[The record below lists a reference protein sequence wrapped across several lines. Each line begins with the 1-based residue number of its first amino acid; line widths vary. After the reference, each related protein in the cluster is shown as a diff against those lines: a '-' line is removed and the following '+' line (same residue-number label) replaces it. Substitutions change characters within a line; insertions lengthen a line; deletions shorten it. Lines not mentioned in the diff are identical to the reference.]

1 MQHAYL
7 ELKLAWELFQKAP
20 ETLSDPERSQLSGI
34 AVRQNGIEQAIL
46 ASPESA
52 NIVVPAA
59 TLATRLAEIRQRYAS
74 DDEYAQDLE
83 RIGLNA
89 QTLAAAVERDLR
101 VEAALDK
108 VAAALGPVS
117 EVDAEIYYRLHPEA
131 FDRPPARRLRHILV
145 TYNDGNDKAKALK
158 LLETLRSTATDSEK
172 FEQAALRHSQCPT
185 AMDGGNLGV
194 VKLGQLFPEL
204 EPAAFALA
212 AGELSA
218 VLESPI
224 GLHLLRCDEI
234 LESGLLPFAEVRA
247 KVIERLNDKRRSQA
261 QRAWIKALFAA
272 QAQNGNSA

>member
-20 ETLSDPERSQLSGI
+20 ETLSDPERSRLSGI
-34 AVRQNGIEQAIL
+34 ALRQNGIEQAIL

-52 NIVVPAA
+52 NVVVPAA
-59 TLATRLAEIRQRYAS
+59 TLATRLAEIRQRYPS

-101 VEAALDK
+101 VEAALERM
-108 VAAALGPVS
+108 AAAVATVS
-117 EVDAEIYYRLHPEA
+117 EVDAEIYYRLHPDA

-145 TYNDGNDKAKALK
+145 TYNDGNQKAKALR
-158 LLETLRSTATDSEK
+158 LLESLRSTLPTAEK
-172 FEQAALRHSQCPT
+172 FGQAALRHSQCPT
-185 AMDGGNLGV
+185 AMDGG
-194 VKLGQLFPEL
+194 KLGTVKPGQLYPEL
-204 EPAAFALA
+204 EPTAFALA
-212 AGELSA
+212 AGEISA

-234 LESGLLPFAEVRA
+234 MDSGLLPFAEVRD
-247 KVIERLNDKRRSQA
+247 KIIERLNDKRRAEA
-261 QRAWIKALFAA
+261 QREWVKRLLAA
-272 QAQNGNSA
+272 RAQNGNSA

>member
-7 ELKLAWELFQKAP
+7 ELKLAWELYQKAP
-20 ETLSDPERSQLSGI
+20 ESLSAPERSRLSGI

-59 TLATRLAEIRQRYAS
+59 TLATRLAEIRQRYAN

-108 VAAALGPVS
+108 VAAAVGAVS
-117 EVDAEIYYRLHPEA
+117 EVDAEIYYRLHPDA
-131 FDRPPARRLRHILV
+131 FDRPPARRLRHILI
-145 TYNDGNDKAKALK
+145 TYNDGNEKAKALK
-158 LLETLRSTATDSEK
+158 LLETLRLTATSAEK
-172 FEQAALRHSQCPT
+172 FGQAALRHSQCPT
-185 AMDGGNLGV
+185 AMDGGLLGT
-194 VKLGQLFPEL
+194 VKPGQLYPEL

-212 AGELSA
+212 AGEISS
-218 VLESPI
+218 VQESPI
-224 GLHLLRCDEI
+224 GLHILRCDEI
-234 LESGLLPFAEVRA
+234 MESGLLPFAEVRA
-247 KVIERLNDKRRSQA
+247 RIVERLNDKRRAQA
-261 QRAWIKALFAA
+261 QREWVKRLLAS
-272 QAQNGNSA
+272 QSQNGNSA